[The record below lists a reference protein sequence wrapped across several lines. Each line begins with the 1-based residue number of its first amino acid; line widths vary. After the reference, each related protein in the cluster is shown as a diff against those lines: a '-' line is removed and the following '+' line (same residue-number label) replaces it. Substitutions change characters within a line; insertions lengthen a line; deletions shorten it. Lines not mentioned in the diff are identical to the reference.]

1 MLNSAIKSEA
11 EALHRFFSPDRT
23 KATVV
28 NQVIS
33 SSLSLV
39 TQKLL
44 ALFKFN
50 LSDL

>member
-28 NQVIS
+28 NQVMCDRE
-33 SSLSLV
+33 
-39 TQKLL
+39 QKNPREDTEV
-44 ALFKFN
+44 LF
-50 LSDL
+50 DY